1 MFSKKAIEIFN
12 QATRDY
18 KKTEIIDQAFI
29 NKYKIDEEYIESV
42 LYKKAWIDTVQW
54 AYEDIIRDPEID
66 PAEALSIKRK
76 IDASNQERTDT
87 VELLDDYFLKK
98 YSNVKI
104 SQDASINTESPAW
117 ALDRLSIL
125 ELKIYHMRIEA
136 NRIDAS
142 ENHKEKCSLK
152 LEVLI
157 QQREDLSLAIDEL
170 LQEIFK
176 GKKYMK
182 TYKQMKMYN
191 DEELNPILR
200 KNK

>member
-29 NKYKIDEEYIESV
+29 NRYKIDEEYIESV

-104 SQDASINTESPAW
+104 LQDASINTESPAW

-125 ELKIYHMRIEA
+125 ELKIYHMSIEV

-142 ENHKEKCSLK
+142 ENHKEKCRLK

-157 QQREDLSLAIDEL
+157 QQREDLLLAIDEL
-170 LQEIFK
+170 LDEISK

>member
-18 KKTEIIDQAFI
+18 KKTESIDQAFI
-29 NKYKIDEEYIESV
+29 NRYKIDEKYIESV

-104 SQDASINTESPAW
+104 LQDASINTESPAW

-125 ELKIYHMRIEA
+125 ELKIYHMSIEV

-157 QQREDLSLAIDEL
+157 QQREDLLLAIDEL
-170 LQEIFK
+170 LDEISK